1 MSPRSKKKRP
11 VPSALGWAF
20 LALFV
25 LVTVLAFLW
34 VVRPIYRPKSRPRV
48 SPSPPAKPSL
58 PVVKQPIFKQPILK
72 RPKPS
77 PLKPLVAII
86 IDDMGQNPRL
96 ERKFF
101 ELGLPLTF
109 SFLPYAPFTKKLARE
124 AHSRGFEVM
133 VHIPLEAQNHQYTPG
148 LIQLDMSEGR
158 VKYLVRQAILAVPY
172 AVGVNHHMGS
182 LFTEDKLHV
191 RWLLEA
197 VAAEGLFYIDSRTTK
212 NTVVPVVARELG
224 LPFAERRVF
233 LDHTLAD
240 REIEHSFRI
249 LVKKARKE
257 GRLVAIGHPHP
268 QTLKALK
275 RTKVWLT
282 EEVLLVPASKIV
294 RRP

>member
-1 MSPRSKKKRP
+1 MPSRPKKKRP

-20 LALFV
+20 LALFI

-34 VVRPIYRPKSRPRV
+34 VIRPVYRPKSRPRV
-48 SPSPPAKPSL
+48 NPPTPVKPPSPVIKPKRL
-58 PVVKQPIFKQPILK
+58 ILK
-72 RPKPS
+72 RTRPS
-77 PLKPLVAII
+77 PSKPLVAII

-124 AHSRGFEVM
+124 AHTRGFEVM

-148 LIQLDMSEGR
+148 LIRLDMSESR

-182 LFTEDKLHV
+182 LFTEDRLHV

-294 RRP
+294 RHP

>member
-1 MSPRSKKKRP
+1 MPSRPKKKRP

-20 LALFV
+20 LALFA

-34 VVRPIYRPKSRPRV
+34 VIRPVYRPKSRPRV
-48 SPSPPAKPSL
+48 SPPAPVKPPPPVIKP
-58 PVVKQPIFKQPILK
+58 KRPILK
-72 RPKPS
+72 RTRPS
-77 PLKPLVAII
+77 PSKPLVAII

-101 ELGLPLTF
+101 ELGLSLTF

-124 AHSRGFEVM
+124 AHTRGFEVM

-148 LIQLDMSEGR
+148 LIRLDMSENR

-182 LFTEDKLHV
+182 LFTEDRLHV

-212 NTVVPVVARELG
+212 NTVVSVVARELG

-257 GRLVAIGHPHP
+257 RRLVAIGHPHP